1 MAILL
6 VVLAAAAAL
15 AASLLTQLIWPAWA
29 ALALCVAGLGLI
41 VARAVVRKRRHGKEN
56 RAADA
61 DGTADEDAADE
72 DTAVENAAVE
82 DTVDENTALDEDPA
96 EDSEVVAVPSIP
108 DTTGPEQAVP
118 EQAEPEEP
126 EPADLVRVAKGRRR
140 FHGAGCRVLASHE
153 FDELTREEAED
164 EGFTACTV
172 CAGIA
177 FAAASANGTAVPVP
191 S

>member
-41 VARAVVRKRRHGKEN
+41 VARAVVRKRRLGKEN
-56 RAADA
+56 RAAEA
-61 DGTADEDAADE
+61 DGTAGE
-72 DTAVENAAVE
+72 DTAV
-82 DTVDENTALDEDPA
+82 ENTALDEDPA
-96 EDSEVVAVPSIP
+96 EDGEAVAVPSIP

-177 FAAASANGTAVPVP
+177 FTASANGTAVPVP

>member
-1 MAILL
+1 
-6 VVLAAAAAL
+6 
-15 AASLLTQLIWPAWA
+15 
-29 ALALCVAGLGLI
+29 
-41 VARAVVRKRRHGKEN
+41 
-56 RAADA
+56 
-61 DGTADEDAADE
+61 
-72 DTAVENAAVE
+72 
-82 DTVDENTALDEDPA
+82 
-96 EDSEVVAVPSIP
+96 VAVPSIP
-108 DTTGPEQAVP
+108 DTAGPEQAVP

-140 FHGAGCRVLASHE
+140 FHGAGCRVLALASHE

-177 FAAASANGTAVPVP
+177 FTASANGTAVPVP

>member
-15 AASLLTQLIWPAWA
+15 AASLLTPLIWPAWA

-56 RAADA
+56 RAAEAETSVEDTT
-61 DGTADEDAADE
+61 GENTADE
-72 DTAVENAAVE
+72 N
-82 DTVDENTALDEDPA
+82 TVPDEDPA
-96 EDSEVVAVPSIP
+96 EDGDLVAVPSIP
-108 DTTGPEQAVP
+108 DTAGP
-118 EQAEPEEP
+118 EQAEPEQP
-126 EPADLVRVAKGRRR
+126 GPADLVRVAKGRRR

-172 CAGIA
+172 CAGIPY
-177 FAAASANGTAVPVP
+177 AASANGKAVPVP